1 MRRFAVL
8 VAAALSVASCGQP
21 SPPPPAPSSE
31 EAAGPIDPSRI
42 NRARYELP
50 PDYEVADVQGR
61 VAPLA
66 QWGYGPDWSADPP
79 QCGALADPVVDPATA
94 RGWSASGAGGIV
106 FAVAADGAM
115 PPDPALLEQCAT
127 WTITA
132 GPTSGTVRLADAPP
146 VPGVVTSGMVAD
158 TLTVVEGGTETRS
171 HAQTFVAHE
180 GAHLVYVTV
189 VTDPGSPHPALGGE
203 FAADLLTRTVAALRS

>member
-1 MRRFAVL
+1 MRRFAAG
-8 VAAALSVASCGQP
+8 VAAALSVAACGQP
-21 SPPPPAPSSE
+21 SPPAPAPSTT

-50 PDYEVADVQGR
+50 PDYEVADASGR
-61 VAPLA
+61 ITPLA

-79 QCGALADPVVDPATA
+79 QCGALANPASDPATV
-94 RGWSASGAGGIV
+94 RGWSASGPGGIV
-106 FAVAADGAM
+106 YAVAAAGAA
-115 PPDPALLEQCAT
+115 PADPVLLGECGT
-127 WTITA
+127 WTMTA
-132 GPTSGTVRLADAPP
+132 GPTTGAVRLVDPP
-146 VPGVVTSGMVAD
+146 SVRGVEVVGMVAD
-158 TLTVVEGGTETRS
+158 TATVVEGGTETRS

-189 VTDPGSPHPALGGE
+189 VTDPGAPYPPLDGD